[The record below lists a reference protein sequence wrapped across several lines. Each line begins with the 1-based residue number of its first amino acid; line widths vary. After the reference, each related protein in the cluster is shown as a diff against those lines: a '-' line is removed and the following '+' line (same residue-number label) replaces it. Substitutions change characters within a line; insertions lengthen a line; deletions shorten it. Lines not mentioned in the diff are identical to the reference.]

1 MIRRGTF
8 LVILAQLAKDVVA
21 FVLSRYQTWT
31 GAYARTVITND
42 SQVCFVD
49 EHPATVD
56 TVNMKTEVYVA

>member
-8 LVILAQLAKDVVA
+8 LVVLAQLAKDVIS
-21 FVLSRYQTWT
+21 FIFSRTQTWT
-31 GAYARTVITND
+31 GAYSRTVITNN